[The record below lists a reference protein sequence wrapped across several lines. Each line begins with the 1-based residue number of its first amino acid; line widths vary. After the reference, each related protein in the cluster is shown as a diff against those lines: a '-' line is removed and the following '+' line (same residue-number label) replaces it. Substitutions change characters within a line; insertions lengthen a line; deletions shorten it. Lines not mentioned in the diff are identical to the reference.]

1 MSGKISDLAHCAGHL
16 INNDILVSFLAPS
29 LREAQ
34 NDLDYEKA
42 KDLSQQRAINSY
54 FNEGTRLPPTPPGS
68 TSFLPALTRSAIGWY
83 DQLGSQGGTENSC
96 TSPSGGGTTAG
107 ANSTPASNSPTH
119 QEAALSGYQGR
130 ADESLLAESYFRSAV
145 ASNPSPYFTHMHGY
159 QQQPSG
165 NHLTGKFKH
174 CR

>member
-1 MSGKISDLAHCAGHL
+1 MCNCTSGHL

-130 ADESLLAESYFRSAV
+130 ADESLLAESYFRSAAV
-145 ASNPSPYFTHMHGY
+145 ASNSSPYFTHMHGY
-159 QQQPSG
+159 QQQSNA